1 MFLFQQFLFFLF
13 FFFNLAT
20 GNKEV
25 VSALHKRNHSISYSD
40 VRMQN
45 KKLAQNVSSQM
56 KAPKSLMK
64 RIATHVTLDNN
75 DGREETSTGRGTT
88 HDTNFTIF
96 QPILHG
102 KYI

>member
-1 MFLFQQFLFFLF
+1 MV
-13 FFFNLAT
+13 AHRVT

-40 VRMQN
+40 VRIQN
-45 KKLAQNVSSQM
+45 KKLAQC
-56 KAPKSLMK
+56 KIKSLHH
-64 RIATHVTLDNN
+64 ITLDNN
-75 DGREETSTGRGTT
+75 DGREETLIGRGTM

>member
-1 MFLFQQFLFFLF
+1 MVAHRL
-13 FFFNLAT
+13 T

-25 VSALHKRNHSISYSD
+25 ALALHKLSHSISYTD

-45 KKLAQNVSSQM
+45 KKLAQNASSQM

-64 RIATHVTLDNN
+64 RIATHVTLENN
-75 DGREETSTGRGTT
+75 DGKEETLTGRGTT
-88 HDTNFTIF
+88 YDTNFTIF

>member
-1 MFLFQQFLFFLF
+1 MAAHRL
-13 FFFNLAT
+13 T

-25 VSALHKRNHSISYSD
+25 VPALHKLNHSISYTD
-40 VRMQN
+40 IRMQN

-64 RIATHVTLDNN
+64 TIATHVTLDNN
-75 DGREETSTGRGTT
+75 DGREETSTCRGIR

-96 QPILHG
+96 QSIFHG

>member
-1 MFLFQQFLFFLF
+1 MV
-13 FFFNLAT
+13 AHRVT
-20 GNKEV
+20 RNKEV
-25 VSALHKRNHSISYSD
+25 VSALHKLNHSISYTD

-64 RIATHVTLDNN
+64 RIATHVTLGNN
-75 DGREETSTGRGTT
+75 DGREETSAGRGTT

-96 QPILHG
+96 QSILHS

>member
-1 MFLFQQFLFFLF
+1 M
-13 FFFNLAT
+13 
-20 GNKEV
+20 
-25 VSALHKRNHSISYSD
+25 SALHKLNRRISYTD

-45 KKLAQNVSSQM
+45 KKLAQNVSSKM
-56 KAPKSLMK
+56 KAPKLLMK

-75 DGREETSTGRGTT
+75 DGREETSTGRGTI

-96 QPILHG
+96 QSVLHG

>member
-1 MFLFQQFLFFLF
+1 MVAHRL
-13 FFFNLAT
+13 T

-25 VSALHKRNHSISYSD
+25 VSALHKLNHSISYTD

-45 KKLAQNVSSQM
+45 KKLAQNVSSQK

-75 DGREETSTGRGTT
+75 DGREETSTGRETT

>member
-1 MFLFQQFLFFLF
+1 M
-13 FFFNLAT
+13 
-20 GNKEV
+20 
-25 VSALHKRNHSISYSD
+25 SALHKLNRRISYTD

-45 KKLAQNVSSQM
+45 KKLAQNVSSKM
-56 KAPKSLMK
+56 KAPKLLMK

-75 DGREETSTGRGTT
+75 DGREETSTGRGTM

-96 QPILHG
+96 QSILHG

>member
-1 MFLFQQFLFFLF
+1 
-13 FFFNLAT
+13 
-20 GNKEV
+20 
-25 VSALHKRNHSISYSD
+25 
-40 VRMQN
+40 
-45 KKLAQNVSSQM
+45 M

>member
-1 MFLFQQFLFFLF
+1 MATHRL
-13 FFFNLAT
+13 T
-20 GNKEV
+20 GNKKV
-25 VSALHKRNHSISYSD
+25 VSILHKRKHSISYTD
-40 VRMQN
+40 IRMKN

-64 RIATHVTLDNN
+64 RTTTHVTLENN
-75 DGREETSTGRGTT
+75 DGREETSAGGGTT
-88 HDTNFTIF
+88 FDTNFTFI

>member
-1 MFLFQQFLFFLF
+1 MVAHRL
-13 FFFNLAT
+13 T

-25 VSALHKRNHSISYSD
+25 VSALHKLNHSISYTD

-75 DGREETSTGRGTT
+75 DGKEETPTGRGTT
-88 HDTNFTIF
+88 HDTNVTIS
-96 QPILHG
+96 QPILHV

>member
-1 MFLFQQFLFFLF
+1 MV
-13 FFFNLAT
+13 AHRIT

-25 VSALHKRNHSISYSD
+25 VSALHKLNHSISYSD

-56 KAPKSLMK
+56 KALKSLMK

-75 DGREETSTGRGTT
+75 DDREETSTSQAICSGYL
-88 HDTNFTIF
+88 N
-96 QPILHG
+96 
-102 KYI
+102 

>member
-1 MFLFQQFLFFLF
+1 MVGHRL
-13 FFFNLAT
+13 T

-25 VSALHKRNHSISYSD
+25 VSALHKLSHSKSSTD

-45 KKLAQNVSSQM
+45 KKVTQNVSSQM
-56 KAPKSLMK
+56 KAAKSLMK

-75 DGREETSTGRGTT
+75 DGREETSSGRGTT

-96 QPILHG
+96 QPISHG

>member
-1 MFLFQQFLFFLF
+1 MVAHRQ
-13 FFFNLAT
+13 T

-25 VSALHKRNHSISYSD
+25 VSALHKPNHSMSCTD

-56 KAPKSLMK
+56 KPPKSLIK

-75 DGREETSTGRGTT
+75 DGREETSTGQGTT

-96 QPILHG
+96 LPILHG
-102 KYI
+102 KYT

>member
-1 MFLFQQFLFFLF
+1 MVAHRL
-13 FFFNLAT
+13 T

-25 VSALHKRNHSISYSD
+25 VSALHKLNHSISYTD

-64 RIATHVTLDNN
+64 RIATHVTLGNN
-75 DGREETSTGRGTT
+75 DVREETSAGRETT
-88 HDTNFTIF
+88 HDTILPFFNQFCMVSIF
-96 QPILHG
+96 NYILHFVMFCC
-102 KYI
+102 

>member
-1 MFLFQQFLFFLF
+1 MV
-13 FFFNLAT
+13 AHRVT

-25 VSALHKRNHSISYSD
+25 VSALHKLNHSISYSD
-40 VRMQN
+40 VRIQN
-45 KKLAQNVSSQM
+45 KKLAQCQI
-56 KAPKSLMK
+56 KSLHD
-64 RIATHVTLDNN
+64 ITLDNN
-75 DGREETSTGRGTT
+75 DGREETSIGRGTM

>member
-1 MFLFQQFLFFLF
+1 MV
-13 FFFNLAT
+13 AHWVT

-25 VSALHKRNHSISYSD
+25 VSALCKLNHSVSYTD

-56 KAPKSLMK
+56 KVPKSLMK

-75 DGREETSTGRGTT
+75 DGREETSTGRGTM
-88 HDTNFTIF
+88 HDTNFTTF

>member
-1 MFLFQQFLFFLF
+1 M
-13 FFFNLAT
+13 
-20 GNKEV
+20 
-25 VSALHKRNHSISYSD
+25 SALHKLNRRISYTD

-45 KKLAQNVSSQM
+45 KKLAQNVSSKM
-56 KAPKSLMK
+56 KAPKLLMK

-75 DGREETSTGRGTT
+75 DVRKETSTGRGTT